1 MFTLTAPQLGRELV
15 NERVRRAAE
24 RGRLTR
30 DRAHEVQRERVRASL
45 LLRPEPDAGSRWRG

>member
-1 MFTLTAPQLGRELV
+1 MFTLIAPQLGRELV
-15 NERVRRAAE
+15 NQRVRRAE

-45 LLRPEPDAGSRWRG
+45 LLRPEPDAGSRWRS